1 MVETIL
7 KQQDSLTINSSISK
21 LTFEEYLKYED
32 NTDHKYELHEGIL
45 IAMATPTGL
54 HADICKYLLYQFQTY
69 FANLELNLI
78 AVNEI
83 GIRIAIDS
91 VRIPDLIISSL
102 ENWQKVRTRKGAG
115 VFDLGE
121 TPQLVI
127 EVSSENWRDDYI
139 LKRAQYALI
148 EIPEYWIVNPNKKI
162 VRILNNP
169 EQEDGYK
176 HCDFVSGENIKSL
189 EFPDLILSVDEI
201 VSPPIVEAL
210 VKAEK
215 NEKKQLQ
222 LELESEKNDKK
233 QLQLELENERQRAEN
248 ERLRAEN
255 EHLRAEKLET
265 ILRENGINF
274 N

>member
-7 KQQDSLTINSSISK
+7 KQKDSLTLNSPIQK
-21 LTFEEYLKYED
+21 FTFEEYLQYKD

-54 HADICKYLLYQFQTY
+54 HADICKYLSYQFQTY

-115 VFDLGE
+115 VFDLEE
-121 TPQLVI
+121 TPPLVI
-127 EVSSENWRDDYI
+127 EVCSENWRDDYI

-148 EIPEYWIVNPNKKI
+148 EIPEYWIVYPNKKI

-169 EQEDGYK
+169 GNEDGYQ
-176 HCDFVSGENIKSL
+176 HCDFVSGEDIKSL

-201 VSPPIVEAL
+201 VSPPIVETL

-215 NEKKQLQ
+215 KA
-222 LELESEKNDKK
+222 KK
-233 QLQLELENERQRAEN
+233 QLQLELENERLRAEN
-248 ERLRAEN
+248 ERLRAE
-255 EHLRAEKLET
+255 KLEA

-274 N
+274 NN